1 MFSTKEVRGVTGTT
15 GSSVLSRALRPRKE
29 TDSASTGGIHW
40 RPRGTLQWIG
50 AVLVFLFIVAWA
62 ALSLLPMAWMFTS
75 AFTPS
80 SALVKMPPQVSV
92 RNLSLVN
99 FKILLKK
106 APLLPR
112 WFLNTALIA
121 SVATV
126 ANLIF
131 DTLAGYA
138 FAKMDFPG
146 RDIIFWAILSTM
158 MIPSQV
164 TLVPMFLLV
173 NKLKWYDS
181 YAAILVPGMCQTFG
195 IFMMKQFIQTLP
207 ADMEDAARVDG
218 CSEIGIWWRII
229 LPLCKPGMA
238 VLGISVFMGQWKSFL
253 WPLIVLKTERKFL
266 LEQGLTTLQQQFFTD
281 YGLLMSGAA
290 LAAIPMIIVFF
301 FFQRYLIEGF
311 TVGDVLKG

>member
-1 MFSTKEVRGVTGTT
+1 VRRVADTT
-15 GSSVLSRALRPRKE
+15 GSSVLSKVLTPKKP
-29 TDSASTGGIHW
+29 TDSTSTGGVPW

-50 AVLVFLFIVAWA
+50 AMLVVLFIIGWA
-62 ALSLLPMAWMFTS
+62 VLSLLPMMWMFTS

-80 SALVKMPPQVSV
+80 SALVKMPPQVSIK
-92 RNLSLVN
+92 N
-99 FKILLKK
+99 FSIANFTALLKK

-131 DTLAGYA
+131 DTMAGYA

-146 RDIIFWAILSTM
+146 RELIFWAILSTM

-164 TLVPMFLLV
+164 TLVPMFLLI
-173 NKLKWYDS
+173 NKLHWYDS

-207 ADMEDAARVDG
+207 ADLEDAARVDG

-238 VLGISVFMGQWKSFL
+238 VLGISIFMGQWKSFL

-281 YGLLMSGAA
+281 YGVLMSGAA

-301 FFQRYLIEGF
+301 FFQRYLIEGV